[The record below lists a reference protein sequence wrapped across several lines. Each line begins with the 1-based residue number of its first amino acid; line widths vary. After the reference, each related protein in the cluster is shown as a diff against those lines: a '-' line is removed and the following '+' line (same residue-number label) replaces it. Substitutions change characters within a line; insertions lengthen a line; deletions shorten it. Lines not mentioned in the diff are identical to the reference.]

1 MKHMI
6 IYDWSEVEAAL
17 DNALE
22 DDEWKMTVKPYF
34 FKKGFGVVELEEVDI
49 LNGMVDDMQE
59 QLRIL
64 KGFIM
69 QNLEKEVRDM
79 KPLEEHIAQARK
91 EAQEAEERDFEAE
104 KARLRRLLEEK
115 EEEERD

>member
-1 MKHMI
+1 MKHMV
-6 IYDWSEVEAAL
+6 IYEWSEVEAAL

-22 DDEWKMTVKPYF
+22 DDEWRITVKPSIL
-34 FKKGFGVVELEEVDI
+34 KKGYGLVELEEVDI

-79 KPLEEHIAQARK
+79 RPLEEHIQAARK

-104 KARLRRLLEEK
+104 KERLRRLLED
-115 EEEERD
+115 EERD